1 MEKTQV
7 LHKSRVETRQLATMG
22 MMVAL
27 AYVVTVL
34 TRFPL
39 MSAAPFL
46 KYDPKDVVIL
56 IGAYLFGPLAG
67 LAMSAVTCFIE
78 MITVSEAGIY
88 GFIMNLV
95 ASAAFVCPAAFCY
108 RRRRTMGG
116 AILGLALGVAA
127 MAATMVLWNYIITPI
142 YQGWPREQVAGM
154 LATVFLPFNVI
165 KGVLNAALTLVL
177 YQPVTNALRRS
188 HLLPALPD
196 GSVRRSY
203 NMGALILG
211 LFLLV
216 TGVLVALVLTG
227 TI

>member
-1 MEKTQV
+1 MEKTKP
-7 LHKSRVETRQLATMG
+7 LHKARVETRQLATMA
-22 MMVAL
+22 MLVAL
-27 AYVVTVL
+27 AYVVTVV

-39 MSAAPFL
+39 MAAADFL

-56 IGAYLFGPLAG
+56 IGAYLYGPLAG
-67 LAMSAVTCFIE
+67 AGMTVAACFIE
-78 MITVSEAGIY
+78 MITVSEAGVY
-88 GFIMNLV
+88 GFIMNVV
-95 ASAAFVCPAAFCY
+95 ASWAFVLPAALLY

-116 AILGLALGVAA
+116 AIAGLALGVVS
-127 MAATMVLWNYIITPI
+127 MAAVMVLWNYIITPI

-177 YQPVTNALRRS
+177 YQPITNALRRS

-203 NMGALILG
+203 RMSAVLLG

>member
-1 MEKTQV
+1 MEKTKP
-7 LHKSRVETRQLATMG
+7 LHKARVETRQLATMA
-22 MMVAL
+22 MLVAL
-27 AYVVTVL
+27 AYVVTVV

-39 MSAAPFL
+39 MAAADFL

-56 IGAYLFGPLAG
+56 IGAYLYGPLAG
-67 LAMSAVTCFIE
+67 AGMAVAACFIE
-78 MITVSEAGIY
+78 MITVSEAGVY
-88 GFIMNLV
+88 GFIMNVV
-95 ASAAFVCPAAFCY
+95 ASWAFVLPAALLY

-116 AILGLALGVAA
+116 AIAGLALGVVS
-127 MAATMVLWNYIITPI
+127 MAAVMVLWNYIITPI

-177 YQPVTNALRRS
+177 YQPITNALRRS

-203 NMGALILG
+203 RMSAVLLG

>member
-7 LHKSRVETRQLATMG
+7 LHKSRVETRQLATMA
-22 MMVAL
+22 MLVAL
-27 AYVVTVL
+27 AYVVTVV

-39 MSAAPFL
+39 MAAAPFL

-56 IGAYLFGPLAG
+56 IGAYLYGPLAG
-67 LAMSAVTCFIE
+67 FAMSAVTCFIE
-78 MITVSEAGIY
+78 MVTVSDAGIY

-95 ASAAFVCPAAFCY
+95 ASAAFVCPAAFVY
-108 RRRRTMGG
+108 HRRRTMSG
-116 AILGLALGVAA
+116 AVLGLALGVAA
-127 MAATMVLWNYIITPI
+127 MSATMVLWNYIITPI

-188 HLLPALPD
+188 RLLPSLPD

-203 NMGALILG
+203 NMGALLLG

>member
-1 MEKTQV
+1 MEKTKP
-7 LHKSRVETRQLATMG
+7 LHKARVETRQLATMA
-22 MMVAL
+22 MLVAL
-27 AYVVTVL
+27 AYVVTVV

-39 MSAAPFL
+39 MAAADFL

-56 IGAYLFGPLAG
+56 IGAYLYGPLAG
-67 LAMSAVTCFIE
+67 AGMTVAACFIE
-78 MITVSEAGIY
+78 MITVSEAGVY
-88 GFIMNLV
+88 GFIMNVV
-95 ASAAFVCPAAFCY
+95 ASWAFVLPAALLY

-116 AILGLALGVAA
+116 AIAGLALGVVS
-127 MAATMVLWNYIITPI
+127 MAAVMVLWNYIITPI

-188 HLLPALPD
+188 HLLPPLPD
-196 GSVRRSY
+196 GTLRRSY
-203 NMGALILG
+203 NLGALFLG
-211 LFLLV
+211 LFLLI
-216 TGVLVALVLTG
+216 TGVLVVLVLTG